1 MKASFSLVTA
11 VFIALAMAVSALA
24 QEFEFATARSVRL
37 SATILTQGPDA
48 SVTTVN
54 GGTTITTKRVVTTTF
69 GNRDVM
75 GMMVGRQLING
86 PVTGWELI
94 YLADPMGKGNFY
106 ATKAGEAPVQVP
118 VDLLTVPEFGAKVAG
133 GMTVT
138 GAEGVNFGGIS
149 ETAFATLSV
158 GGVPASGLAT
168 GSGDQ
173 GHTVS
178 PESTTTT
185 LIFAGGTVD
194 ADGDRLVRG
203 VIVIGSPKALEN
215 VSTSTSK

>member
-11 VFIALAMAVSALA
+11 FFLALTTAGSALA
-24 QEFEFATARSVRL
+24 QEFTAARSVRL

-54 GGTTITTKRVVTTTF
+54 GGTTITTKRVVTTSF

-75 GMMVGRQLING
+75 GMMIGRQLIAG

-94 YLADPMGKGNFY
+94 YLADPMGTGNFY
-106 ATKAGEAPVQVP
+106 AVKANQAPVVVP
-118 VDLLTVPEFGAKVAG
+118 ADLLTVPEFGAKVSG

-185 LIFAGGTVD
+185 LTFAGGAVD
-194 ADGDRLVRG
+194 GDGDRLVRG
-203 VIVIGSPKALEN
+203 VIVIGSSKALQP
-215 VSTSTSK
+215 VSVPAGLK